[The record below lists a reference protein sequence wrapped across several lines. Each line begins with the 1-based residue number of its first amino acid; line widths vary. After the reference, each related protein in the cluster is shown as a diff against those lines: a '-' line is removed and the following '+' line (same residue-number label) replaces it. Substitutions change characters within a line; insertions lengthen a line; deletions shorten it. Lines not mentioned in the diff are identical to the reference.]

1 MASHI
6 KRIGNKYYDTGTS
19 NKSFLQVA
27 KDLKQLGIHNYYFML
42 EIVDYTLVGV
52 DPYSENLT
60 RDQISRIMMECT
72 RNPWYYLRE
81 VCRIPDQGG
90 VGVPFKANRG
100 NIAQTWLTL
109 HGIDSWLCLPRQQ
122 GKTISF
128 LCLLSW
134 AYSFGTNNSTF
145 IFVNKDSSNAKEN
158 LQRLKDII
166 DCLPEYLR
174 FDQIMEEDDQSGKV
188 RITKATRNATSMKH
202 PITKNRIIIKPK
214 ATSYESALSLARGLT
229 SPILHFDEPEFTP
242 YIKTIIE
249 NSVST
254 FETASRNAK
263 KNGAIYCR
271 AFSCTPGDLDTSM
284 GQEAQEILSHTTK
297 WTEHM
302 YDMRYDP
309 TNDENNE
316 LLQYVKNNGGN
327 GIVYVE
333 YSYKQLGLTD
343 EWLRNMYNKIQN
355 PVVVKREI
363 LLQRIRGSSDSPFD
377 QEDIEYLA
385 SMVQPVIDEMYI
397 CEHFRFDIYK
407 KLERLTPYLV
417 SIDCS
422 TGTNGDSNA
431 ITIINPYTVRPD
443 AEFKCPYIGETLFEK
458 LIMELVMDHI
468 PRAVIIIERN
478 SVGDG
483 IIDHLLNSPIR
494 QNLYFDKNKDLVE
507 ENLADASNV
516 VSMLKRQ
523 GDQKKYY
530 GVYTNNQTRED
541 MMAILFRRMAEFK
554 DDFVTKNITDDI
566 AHLVRFKSGK
576 IAAAEGQHDD
586 SIMSYLIGMYV
597 WYHGNNLPA
606 FNVIK
611 GAKEI
616 ENQNQGLKRSVED
629 IENSGILPDE
639 TIQAMKRQEKVRKEN
654 DYAEIMRQALIKS
667 QRESLELHRKGLVE
681 NATLDKSQDV
691 QLEEIYDDHSIDM
704 SFFDEMNGMGVGQ
717 DQPSSNSL
725 SAFDFLNGF

>member
-1 MASHI
+1 MANRI
-6 KRIGNKYYDTGTS
+6 KRIGNKFYDVGTS

-27 KDLKQLGIHNYYFML
+27 KDLKSLGIHNYYFML
-42 EIVDYTLVGV
+42 EIYDYNIVNI

-60 RDQISRIMMECT
+60 RDQISRIMTECT

-90 VGVPFKANRG
+90 VGIPFKANRG

-128 LCLLSW
+128 LCLLAW

-145 IFVNKDSSNAKEN
+145 IFVNKDSNNAKEN

-166 DCLPEYLR
+166 DCLPVYLR
-174 FDQIMEEDDQSGKV
+174 FDQIMEEDENGKIKLV
-188 RITKATRNATSMKH
+188 KAARNATSMKH

-284 GQEAQEILSHTTK
+284 GQEAQEVLSHTTK
-297 WTEHM
+297 WSEHM
-302 YDMRYDP
+302 YDMRYDS

-327 GIVYVE
+327 GIVYIE

-355 PVVVKREI
+355 PIVVKREI

-385 SMVQPVIDEMYI
+385 SMIQPVIDEMYI
-397 CEHFRFDIYK
+397 LDHFRFDIYK

-443 AEFKCPYIGETLFEK
+443 AEFKCPYIGETQFEK
-458 LIMELVMDHI
+458 LIIELVQQHL
-468 PRAVIIIERN
+468 PRACIIIERN

-494 QNLYFDKNKDLVE
+494 SNLYFDKNKDLVE
-507 ENLADASNV
+507 ENLSDASNN

-523 GDQKKYY
+523 GEQKKYY
-530 GVYTNNQTRED
+530 GVYTNNQSRED
-541 MMAILFRRMAEFK
+541 MFAILFRRMAEFK

-576 IAAAEGQHDD
+576 IAAAEGAHDD

-597 WYHGNNLPA
+597 WYHGNNLSA
-606 FNVIK
+606 FGIIK
-611 GAKEI
+611 GSREI
-616 ENQNQGLKRSVED
+616 ENQNQGLKRTVED
-629 IENSGILPDE
+629 IENMDILPAD
-639 TIQAMKRQEKVRKEN
+639 TIATMKKQEKVRKEN
-654 DYAEIMRQALIKS
+654 DYEQIMREALIKA
-667 QRESLELHRKGLVE
+667 QRQSLELHKKGLVE
-681 NATLDKSQDV
+681 NPTLDKSQEV
-691 QLEEIYDDHSIDM
+691 QLEEIYGNNNIDM
-704 SFFDEMNGMGVGQ
+704 SFFDEMNGMSN
-717 DQPSSNSL
+717 DQCTSSNL
-725 SAFDFLNGF
+725 SSFDFLNGF

>member
-1 MASHI
+1 MANRI
-6 KRIGNKYYDTGTS
+6 KRVGNKFYDVGTA

-27 KDLKQLGIHNYYFML
+27 KDLKSLGIHNYYFML
-42 EIVDYTLVGV
+42 EIYDYSLVNI
-52 DPYSENLT
+52 DPCAKNLT
-60 RDQISRIMMECT
+60 RDQISRIMTECT

-90 VGVPFKANRG
+90 VGIPFKANRG

-145 IFVNKDSSNAKEN
+145 IFINKDSNNAKEN

-174 FDQIMEEDDQSGKV
+174 FDQILEEDENGKV
-188 RITKATRNATSMKH
+188 KLVKAARNATSMKH

-229 SPILHFDEPEFTP
+229 SNVFHFDEPEFTP

-254 FETASRNAK
+254 FETAARNAK
-263 KNGAIYCR
+263 KNGAMYCR

-284 GQEAQEILSHTTK
+284 GQEAQEVLSHTTK
-297 WTEHM
+297 WSEHM
-302 YDMRYDP
+302 YDMRYDSA
-309 TNDENNE
+309 NDENNE

-327 GIVYVE
+327 GIVYIE

-355 PVVVKREI
+355 PIVVKREI

-385 SMVQPVIDEMYI
+385 SMIQPVIDEMYI
-397 CEHFRFDIYK
+397 LEHFRFDIYK

-443 AEFKCPYIGETLFEK
+443 AEFKCPYIGETQFEK
-458 LIMELVMDHI
+458 LIMELIMDHI
-468 PRAVIIIERN
+468 PRACVIIERN

-494 QNLYFDKNKDLVE
+494 SNLYFDKNKDLVE
-507 ENLADASNV
+507 ENLADASNN

-523 GDQKKYY
+523 GEQKKYY
-530 GVYTNNQTRED
+530 GVYTNNQSRED
-541 MMAILFRRMAEFK
+541 MFAILFRRMAEFK

-576 IAAAEGQHDD
+576 IAAAEGAHDD

-597 WYHGNNLPA
+597 WYHGNNLTA
-606 FNVIK
+606 FGIVK
-611 GAKEI
+611 GSREI
-616 ENQNQGLKRSVED
+616 ENQNQGLKRTVED
-629 IENSGILPDE
+629 IENMDILPAD
-639 TIQAMKRQEKVRKEN
+639 TIATMKKQEQVRKEN
-654 DYAEIMRQALIKS
+654 DYEKIMREALIKA
-667 QRESLELHRKGLVE
+667 QRQSLELHKKGLVE
-681 NATLDKSQDV
+681 NPTLDKSQEV
-691 QLEEIYDDHSIDM
+691 QLEEIYGNNNIDM
-704 SFFDEMNGMGVGQ
+704 SFFDEMNGMSN
-717 DQPSSNSL
+717 DQESSSNL
-725 SAFDFLNGF
+725 SSFDFLNGF

>member
-1 MASHI
+1 MANRI
-6 KRIGNKYYDTGTS
+6 KRIGNKFYDVGTA

-27 KDLKQLGIHNYYFML
+27 KDLKSLEIHNYYFML
-42 EIVDYTLVGV
+42 EIYDYSLVNI
-52 DPYSENLT
+52 DPYAGNLT
-60 RDQISRIMMECT
+60 KDQISRIMTECT

-90 VGVPFKANRG
+90 VGIPFKANRG

-128 LCLLSW
+128 LCLISW

-145 IFVNKDSSNAKEN
+145 IFVNKDSGNAKEN

-174 FDQIMEEDDQSGKV
+174 FDQILEEDENGKV
-188 RITKATRNATSMKH
+188 KLVKAARNATSMKH

-229 SPILHFDEPEFTP
+229 SNVLHFDEPEFTP

-254 FETASRNAK
+254 FETAARNAK

-284 GQEAQEILSHTTK
+284 GQEAQEVLSHTTK
-297 WTEHM
+297 WSEHM
-302 YDMRYDP
+302 YDMRYDS
-309 TNDENNE
+309 TNDDNNE

-327 GIVYVE
+327 GIVYIE

-355 PVVVKREI
+355 PIVVKREI

-385 SMVQPVIDEMYI
+385 SMIQPVIDEMYI
-397 CEHFRFDIYK
+397 LDHFRFDIYK

-443 AEFKCPYIGETLFEK
+443 AEFKCPYIGETQFEK
-458 LIMELVMDHI
+458 LIIELVQQHI
-468 PRAVIIIERN
+468 PRACIIIERN

-494 QNLYFDKNKDLVE
+494 SNLYFDKNKDLVE
-507 ENLADASNV
+507 ENLADASNN

-523 GDQKKYY
+523 GEQKKYY
-530 GVYTNNQTRED
+530 GVYTNNQSRED
-541 MMAILFRRMAEFK
+541 MFAILFRRMAEFK

-576 IAAAEGQHDD
+576 IAAAEGAHDD

-597 WYHGNNLPA
+597 WYHGNNLAA
-606 FNVIK
+606 FSIIK
-611 GAKEI
+611 GSREI

-629 IENSGILPDE
+629 IENMDILPAD
-639 TIQAMKRQEKVRKEN
+639 TIATMKKQEQVRKDN
-654 DYAEIMRQALIKS
+654 DYEKIMREALIKA
-667 QRESLELHRKGLVE
+667 QRQSLELHKKGLVE
-681 NATLDKSQDV
+681 NPTLDKSQEV
-691 QLEEIYDDHSIDM
+691 QLEEIYGNNNIDM
-704 SFFDEMNGMGVGQ
+704 SFFDEMNGMSNDQ
-717 DQPSSNSL
+717 DPSSNL
-725 SAFDFLNGF
+725 SNFDFLNGF

>member
-1 MASHI
+1 MANRI
-6 KRIGNKYYDTGTS
+6 KRIGNKFYDVGTA

-27 KDLKQLGIHNYYFML
+27 KDLKSLGIHNYYFML
-42 EIVDYTLVGV
+42 EIYDYSLVNI
-52 DPYSENLT
+52 DPCATNLT
-60 RDQISRIMMECT
+60 RDQISRIMTECT

-90 VGVPFKANRG
+90 VGIPFKANRG

-128 LCLLSW
+128 LCLISW

-145 IFVNKDSSNAKEN
+145 IFVNKDSGNAKEN

-174 FDQIMEEDDQSGKV
+174 FDQILEEDENGKV
-188 RITKATRNATSMKH
+188 KLVKAARNATSMKH

-229 SPILHFDEPEFTP
+229 SNVLHFDEPEFTP

-254 FETASRNAK
+254 FETAARNAK

-284 GQEAQEILSHTTK
+284 GQEAQEVLSHTTK
-297 WTEHM
+297 WSEHM
-302 YDMRYDP
+302 YDMRYDS
-309 TNDENNE
+309 TNDDNNE

-327 GIVYVE
+327 GIVYIE

-355 PVVVKREI
+355 PIVVKREI

-385 SMVQPVIDEMYI
+385 SMIQPVIDEMYI
-397 CEHFRFDIYK
+397 LDHFRFDIYK

-443 AEFKCPYIGETLFEK
+443 AEFKCPYIGETQFEK
-458 LIMELVMDHI
+458 LIIELVQQHI
-468 PRAVIIIERN
+468 PRACIIIERN

-494 QNLYFDKNKDLVE
+494 SNLYFDKNKDLVE
-507 ENLADASNV
+507 ENLADASNN

-523 GDQKKYY
+523 GEQKKYY
-530 GVYTNNQTRED
+530 GVYTNNQSRED
-541 MMAILFRRMAEFK
+541 MFAILFRRMAEFK

-576 IAAAEGQHDD
+576 IAAAEGAHDD

-597 WYHGNNLPA
+597 WYHGNNLAA
-606 FNVIK
+606 FSIIK
-611 GAKEI
+611 GSREI

-629 IENSGILPDE
+629 IENMDILPAD
-639 TIQAMKRQEKVRKEN
+639 TIATMKKQEQVRKDN
-654 DYAEIMRQALIKS
+654 DYEKIMREALIKA
-667 QRESLELHRKGLVE
+667 QRQSLELHKKGLVE
-681 NATLDKSQDV
+681 NPTLDKSQEV
-691 QLEEIYDDHSIDM
+691 QLEEIYGNNNIDM
-704 SFFDEMNGMGVGQ
+704 SFFDEMNGMSNDQ
-717 DQPSSNSL
+717 DPSSNL
-725 SAFDFLNGF
+725 SNFDFLNGF

>member
-1 MASHI
+1 MANRI
-6 KRIGNKYYDTGTS
+6 KRVGNKFYDVGTA

-27 KDLKQLGIHNYYFML
+27 KDLKSLGIHNYYFML
-42 EIVDYTLVGV
+42 EIYDYSLVSI
-52 DPYSENLT
+52 DPCAKNLT
-60 RDQISRIMMECT
+60 RDQISRIMTECT

-90 VGVPFKANRG
+90 VGIPFKANRG

-145 IFVNKDSSNAKEN
+145 IFINKDSNNAKEN

-174 FDQIMEEDDQSGKV
+174 FDQILEEDENGKV
-188 RITKATRNATSMKH
+188 KLVKAARNATSMKH

-229 SPILHFDEPEFTP
+229 SNVLHFDEPEFTP

-254 FETASRNAK
+254 FETAARNAK
-263 KNGAIYCR
+263 KNGAMYCR

-284 GQEAQEILSHTTK
+284 GQEAQEVLSHTTK
-297 WTEHM
+297 WSEHM
-302 YDMRYDP
+302 YDMRYDSA
-309 TNDENNE
+309 NDDNNE

-327 GIVYVE
+327 GIVYIE

-355 PVVVKREI
+355 PIVVKREI

-385 SMVQPVIDEMYI
+385 SMIQPVIDEMYI
-397 CEHFRFDIYK
+397 LEHFRFDIYK

-443 AEFKCPYIGETLFEK
+443 AEFKCPYIGETQFEK
-458 LIMELVMDHI
+458 LIMELIMDHI
-468 PRAVIIIERN
+468 PRACVIIERN

-494 QNLYFDKNKDLVE
+494 SNLYFDKNKDLVE
-507 ENLADASNV
+507 ENLADASNN

-523 GDQKKYY
+523 GEQKKYY
-530 GVYTNNQTRED
+530 GVYTNNQSRED
-541 MMAILFRRMAEFK
+541 MFAILFRRMAEFK

-597 WYHGNNLPA
+597 WYHGNNLTA
-606 FNVIK
+606 FGIVK
-611 GAKEI
+611 GSREI
-616 ENQNQGLKRSVED
+616 ENQNQGLKRTVED
-629 IENSGILPDE
+629 IENMDILPAD
-639 TIQAMKRQEKVRKEN
+639 TIATMKKQEQVRKEN
-654 DYAEIMRQALIKS
+654 DYEKIMREALIKA
-667 QRESLELHRKGLVE
+667 QRQSLELHKKGLVE
-681 NATLDKSQDV
+681 NPTLDKSQEV
-691 QLEEIYDDHSIDM
+691 QLEEIYGNNNIDM
-704 SFFDEMNGMGVGQ
+704 SFFDEMNGMSN
-717 DQPSSNSL
+717 DQESSSNL
-725 SAFDFLNGF
+725 SSFDFLNGF

>member
-1 MASHI
+1 MANRI
-6 KRIGNKYYDTGTS
+6 KRVGNKFYDVGTA

-27 KDLKQLGIHNYYFML
+27 KDLKSLGIHNYYFML
-42 EIVDYTLVGV
+42 EIYDYSLVSI
-52 DPYSENLT
+52 DPCAKNLT
-60 RDQISRIMMECT
+60 RDQISRIMTECT

-90 VGVPFKANRG
+90 VGIPFKANRG

-145 IFVNKDSSNAKEN
+145 IFINKDSNNAKEN

-174 FDQIMEEDDQSGKV
+174 FDQILEEDENGKV
-188 RITKATRNATSMKH
+188 KLVKAARNATSMKH

-229 SPILHFDEPEFTP
+229 SNVLHFDEPEFTP

-254 FETASRNAK
+254 FETAARNAK
-263 KNGAIYCR
+263 KNGAMYCR

-284 GQEAQEILSHTTK
+284 GQEAQEVLSHTTK
-297 WTEHM
+297 WSEHM
-302 YDMRYDP
+302 YDMRYDSA
-309 TNDENNE
+309 NDENNE

-327 GIVYVE
+327 GIVYIE

-355 PVVVKREI
+355 PIVVKREI

-385 SMVQPVIDEMYI
+385 SMIQPVIDEMYI
-397 CEHFRFDIYK
+397 LEHFRFDIYK

-443 AEFKCPYIGETLFEK
+443 AEFKCPYIGETQFEK
-458 LIMELVMDHI
+458 LIMELIMDHI
-468 PRAVIIIERN
+468 PRACVIIERN

-494 QNLYFDKNKDLVE
+494 SNLYFDKNKDLVE
-507 ENLADASNV
+507 ENLADESNN

-523 GDQKKYY
+523 GEQKKYY
-530 GVYTNNQTRED
+530 GVYTNNQSRED
-541 MMAILFRRMAEFK
+541 MFAILFRRMAEFK

-576 IAAAEGQHDD
+576 IAAAEGAHDD

-597 WYHGNNLPA
+597 WYHGNNLTA
-606 FNVIK
+606 FGIVK
-611 GAKEI
+611 GSREI
-616 ENQNQGLKRSVED
+616 ENQNQGLKRTVED
-629 IENSGILPDE
+629 IENMDILPAD
-639 TIQAMKRQEKVRKEN
+639 TIATMKKQEQVRKEN
-654 DYAEIMRQALIKS
+654 DYEKIMREALIKA
-667 QRESLELHRKGLVE
+667 QRQSLELHKKGLVE
-681 NATLDKSQDV
+681 NPTLDKSQEV
-691 QLEEIYDDHSIDM
+691 QLEEIYGNNNIDM
-704 SFFDEMNGMGVGQ
+704 SFFDEMNGMSN
-717 DQPSSNSL
+717 DQESSSNL
-725 SAFDFLNGF
+725 SSFDFLNGF

>member
-1 MASHI
+1 MANRI
-6 KRIGNKYYDTGTS
+6 KRVGNKFYDVGTA

-27 KDLKQLGIHNYYFML
+27 KDLKSLGIHNYYFML
-42 EIVDYTLVGV
+42 EIYDYSLVNI
-52 DPYSENLT
+52 DPCAKNLT
-60 RDQISRIMMECT
+60 RDQISRIMTECT

-90 VGVPFKANRG
+90 VGIPFKANRG

-145 IFVNKDSSNAKEN
+145 IFINKDSNNAKEN

-174 FDQIMEEDDQSGKV
+174 FDQILEEDENGKV
-188 RITKATRNATSMKH
+188 KLVKAARNATSMKH

-229 SPILHFDEPEFTP
+229 SNVLHFDEPEFTP

-254 FETASRNAK
+254 FETAARNAK
-263 KNGAIYCR
+263 KNGAMYCR

-284 GQEAQEILSHTTK
+284 GQEAQEVLSHTTK
-297 WTEHM
+297 WSEHM
-302 YDMRYDP
+302 YDMRYDSV
-309 TNDENNE
+309 NDENNE

-327 GIVYVE
+327 GIVYIE

-355 PVVVKREI
+355 PIVVKREI

-385 SMVQPVIDEMYI
+385 SMIQPVIDEMYI
-397 CEHFRFDIYK
+397 LEHFRFDIYK

-443 AEFKCPYIGETLFEK
+443 AEFKCPYIGETQFEK
-458 LIMELVMDHI
+458 LIMELIMDHI
-468 PRAVIIIERN
+468 PRACVIIERN

-494 QNLYFDKNKDLVE
+494 SNLYFDKNKDLVE
-507 ENLADASNV
+507 ENLADASNN

-523 GDQKKYY
+523 GEQKKYY
-530 GVYTNNQTRED
+530 GVYTNNQSRED
-541 MMAILFRRMAEFK
+541 MFAILFRRMAEFK

-576 IAAAEGQHDD
+576 IAAAEGAHDD

-597 WYHGNNLPA
+597 WYHGNNLAA
-606 FNVIK
+606 FSIIK
-611 GAKEI
+611 GSREI
-616 ENQNQGLKRSVED
+616 ENQNQGLKRTVED
-629 IENSGILPDE
+629 IENMDILPAD
-639 TIQAMKRQEKVRKEN
+639 TIATMKKQEQVRKEN
-654 DYAEIMRQALIKS
+654 DYEKIMREALIKA
-667 QRESLELHRKGLVE
+667 QRQSLELHKKGLVE
-681 NATLDKSQDV
+681 NPTLDKSQEV
-691 QLEEIYDDHSIDM
+691 QLEEIYGNNNIDM
-704 SFFDEMNGMGVGQ
+704 SFFDEMNGMSN
-717 DQPSSNSL
+717 DQGSSSNL
-725 SAFDFLNGF
+725 SSFDFLNGF

>member
-1 MASHI
+1 MANRI
-6 KRIGNKYYDTGTS
+6 KRIGNKFYDVGTS

-27 KDLKQLGIHNYYFML
+27 KDLKSLGIHNYYFML
-42 EIVDYTLVGV
+42 EIYDYNIVNI

-60 RDQISRIMMECT
+60 RDQISRIMTECT

-90 VGVPFKANRG
+90 VGIPFKANRG

-145 IFVNKDSSNAKEN
+145 IFVNKDSGNAKEN

-166 DCLPEYLR
+166 DCLPEFLR
-174 FDQIMEEDDQSGKV
+174 FDQIMEEDENGKV
-188 RITKATRNATSMKH
+188 KLVKAARNATSMKH

-263 KNGAIYCR
+263 KNGAMYCR

-284 GQEAQEILSHTTK
+284 GQEAQEVLSHTTK
-297 WTEHM
+297 WSEHM
-302 YDMRYDP
+302 YDMRYDS

-327 GIVYVE
+327 GIVYIE

-377 QEDIEYLA
+377 QEDIEYMA
-385 SMVQPVIDEMYI
+385 SMVQPIVDELYL
-397 CEHFRFDIYK
+397 CDHFRFDIYK

-443 AEFKCPYIGETLFEK
+443 AEFKCPYIGETQFEK
-458 LIMELVMDHI
+458 LIIELVQEHL
-468 PRAVIIIERN
+468 PRACIIIERN

-494 QNLYFDKNKDLVE
+494 SNLYFDKNKDLVE
-507 ENLADASNV
+507 SNLADQSNV

-523 GDQKKYY
+523 GDQKKFY
-530 GVYTNNQTRED
+530 GVYTDNKSRED
-541 MMAILFRRMAEFK
+541 MMAILFRRVAEFK

-576 IAAAEGQHDD
+576 VAAQIGFHDD

-597 WYHGNNLPA
+597 WYHGNNLSMWGI
-606 FNVIK
+606 VK

-616 ENQNQGLKRSVED
+616 ENQNQGLHRSVED
-629 IENSGILPDE
+629 IENMDILPAD
-639 TIQAMKRQEKVRKEN
+639 TIATMKKQEKVRKEN
-654 DYAEIMRQALIKS
+654 DYEKIMREALIKA
-667 QRESLELHRKGLVE
+667 QRQSLELHKKGLVE
-681 NATLDKSQDV
+681 NPTLDRSQEV
-691 QLEEIYDDHSIDM
+691 QLEEIYGNNNIDM
-704 SFFDEMNGMGVGQ
+704 SFFDEMNGMSN
-717 DQPSSNSL
+717 DQGTSSNL
-725 SAFDFLNGF
+725 SSFDFLNGF

>member
-1 MASHI
+1 MANRI
-6 KRIGNKYYDTGTS
+6 KRVGNKFYDVGTA

-27 KDLKQLGIHNYYFML
+27 KDLKSLGIHNYYFML
-42 EIVDYTLVGV
+42 EIYDYSLVSI
-52 DPYSENLT
+52 DPCANNLT
-60 RDQISRIMMECT
+60 RDQISRIMTECT

-90 VGVPFKANRG
+90 VGIPFKANRG

-145 IFVNKDSSNAKEN
+145 IFINKDSNNAKEN

-174 FDQIMEEDDQSGKV
+174 FDQILEEDENGKV
-188 RITKATRNATSMKH
+188 KLVKAARNATSMKH

-229 SPILHFDEPEFTP
+229 SNVLHFDEPEFTP

-254 FETASRNAK
+254 FETAARNAK
-263 KNGAIYCR
+263 KNGAMYCR

-284 GQEAQEILSHTTK
+284 GQEAQEVLSHTTK
-297 WTEHM
+297 WSEHM
-302 YDMRYDP
+302 YDMRYDSA
-309 TNDENNE
+309 NDDNNE

-327 GIVYVE
+327 GIVYIE

-355 PVVVKREI
+355 PIVVKREI

-385 SMVQPVIDEMYI
+385 SMIQPVIDEMYI
-397 CEHFRFDIYK
+397 LEHFRFDIYK

-443 AEFKCPYIGETLFEK
+443 AEFKCPYIGETQFEK
-458 LIMELVMDHI
+458 LIMELIMDHI
-468 PRAVIIIERN
+468 PRACVIIERN

-494 QNLYFDKNKDLVE
+494 SNLYFDKNKDLVE
-507 ENLADASNV
+507 ENLADASNN

-523 GDQKKYY
+523 GEQKKYY
-530 GVYTNNQTRED
+530 GVYTNNQSRED
-541 MMAILFRRMAEFK
+541 MFAILFRRMAEFK

-576 IAAAEGQHDD
+576 IAAAEGAHDD

-597 WYHGNNLPA
+597 WYHGNNLAA
-606 FNVIK
+606 FSIIK
-611 GAKEI
+611 GSREI
-616 ENQNQGLKRSVED
+616 ENQNQGLKRTVED
-629 IENSGILPDE
+629 IENMDILPAD
-639 TIQAMKRQEKVRKEN
+639 TIATMKKQEQVRKEN
-654 DYAEIMRQALIKS
+654 DYEKIMREALIKA
-667 QRESLELHRKGLVE
+667 QRQSLELHKKGLVE
-681 NATLDKSQDV
+681 NPTLDKSQEV
-691 QLEEIYDDHSIDM
+691 QLEEIYGNNNIDM
-704 SFFDEMNGMGVGQ
+704 SFFDEMNGMSN
-717 DQPSSNSL
+717 DQESSSNL
-725 SAFDFLNGF
+725 SSFDFLNGF

>member
-1 MASHI
+1 MGNRI

-27 KDLKQLGIHNYYFML
+27 KDLKSLGIHNYYFML
-42 EIVDYTLVGV
+42 EIYDYSLVNI
-52 DPYSENLT
+52 DPYAENLT
-60 RDQISRIMMECT
+60 RDQISRIMTECT

-81 VCRIPDQGG
+81 ICRIPDQGG
-90 VGVPFKANRG
+90 VGIPFKANRG

-128 LCLLSW
+128 LCLLAW

-145 IFVNKDSSNAKEN
+145 IFVNKDSGNAKEN

-166 DCLPEYLR
+166 DCLPEFLR
-174 FDQIMEEDDQSGKV
+174 FDQIMEEDENGKMKLV
-188 RITKATRNATSMKH
+188 KAARNATSMKH

-263 KNGAIYCR
+263 KNGAMYCR

-284 GQEAQEILSHTTK
+284 GQEAQEVLSHTTK
-297 WTEHM
+297 WSEHM
-302 YDMRYDP
+302 YDMRYDSL
-309 TNDENNE
+309 NDDKNE

-327 GIVYVE
+327 GIVYIE

-377 QEDIEYLA
+377 QEDIEYMA
-385 SMVQPVIDEMYI
+385 SMVQPIIDELYL
-397 CEHFRFDIYK
+397 CDHFRFDIYK

-443 AEFKCPYIGETLFEK
+443 AEFKCPYIGETQFEK
-458 LIMELVMDHI
+458 LIIELVQQHL
-468 PRAVIIIERN
+468 PRACIIIERN

-494 QNLYFDKNKDLVE
+494 SNLYFDKNKDLVE
-507 ENLADASNV
+507 SNLAEQSNV

-523 GDQKKYY
+523 GDQKKFY
-530 GVYTNNQTRED
+530 GVYTDNKSRED
-541 MMAILFRRMAEFK
+541 MMAILFRRVAEFK

-576 IAAAEGQHDD
+576 VAAQIGFHDD

-597 WYHGNNLPA
+597 WYHGNNLSMWGI
-606 FNVIK
+606 VK

-616 ENQNQGLKRSVED
+616 ENQNQGLHRSVED
-629 IENSGILPDE
+629 IENMDILPAD
-639 TIQAMKRQEKVRKEN
+639 TIAAMKKQEKVRKEN
-654 DYAEIMRQALIKS
+654 DYETIMREALIKA
-667 QRESLELHRKGLVE
+667 QRESLELHKKGLVE
-681 NATLDKSQDV
+681 NETLDRSQEV
-691 QLEEIYDDHSIDM
+691 QLEEIYGNNSIDM
-704 SFFDEMNGMGVGQ
+704 SFFDEMNGMGS
-717 DQPSSNSL
+717 DNDSSSNL
-725 SAFDFLNGF
+725 SNFDFLNGF

>member
-1 MASHI
+1 MGNRI

-27 KDLKQLGIHNYYFML
+27 KDLKSLGIHNYYFML
-42 EIVDYTLVGV
+42 EIYDYSLVNI
-52 DPYSENLT
+52 DPYAENLT
-60 RDQISRIMMECT
+60 RDQISRIMTECT

-81 VCRIPDQGG
+81 ICRIPDQGG
-90 VGVPFKANRG
+90 VGIPFKANRG

-128 LCLLSW
+128 LCLLAW

-145 IFVNKDSSNAKEN
+145 IFVNKDSGNAKEN

-166 DCLPEYLR
+166 DCLPEFLR
-174 FDQIMEEDDQSGKV
+174 FDQIMEEDENGKV
-188 RITKATRNATSMKH
+188 KLVKAARNATSMKH

-263 KNGAIYCR
+263 KNGAMYCR

-284 GQEAQEILSHTTK
+284 GQEAQEVLSHTTK
-297 WTEHM
+297 WSEHM
-302 YDMRYDP
+302 YDMRYDSL
-309 TNDENNE
+309 NDDKNE

-327 GIVYVE
+327 GIVYIE

-377 QEDIEYLA
+377 QEDIEYMA
-385 SMVQPVIDEMYI
+385 SMVKPIVDELYL
-397 CEHFRFDIYK
+397 CDHFRFDIYK

-443 AEFKCPYIGETLFEK
+443 AEFKCPYIGETQFEK
-458 LIMELVMDHI
+458 LIIELVQEHL
-468 PRAVIIIERN
+468 PRACIIIERN

-494 QNLYFDKNKDLVE
+494 SNLYFDKNKDLVE
-507 ENLADASNV
+507 SNLAEQSNV

-523 GDQKKYY
+523 GDQKKFY
-530 GVYTNNQTRED
+530 GVYTDNKSRED
-541 MMAILFRRMAEFK
+541 MMAILFRRVAEFK

-576 IAAAEGQHDD
+576 VAAQIGFHDD

-597 WYHGNNLPA
+597 WYHGNNLSMWGI
-606 FNVIK
+606 VK

-616 ENQNQGLKRSVED
+616 ENQNQGLHRSVED
-629 IENSGILPDE
+629 IENMDILPAD
-639 TIQAMKRQEKVRKEN
+639 TIEAMKRQEKVRKEN
-654 DYAEIMRQALIKS
+654 DYEKIMREALIKA

-681 NATLDKSQDV
+681 NETLDKSQDV
-691 QLEEIYDDHSIDM
+691 QLEEIYGNNSIDM
-704 SFFDEMNGMGVGQ
+704 SFFDEMNGMGSDNGS
-717 DQPSSNSL
+717 SSNL
-725 SAFDFLNGF
+725 SNFDFLNGF

>member
-1 MASHI
+1 MANRI
-6 KRIGNKYYDTGTS
+6 KRVGNKFYDVGTA

-27 KDLKQLGIHNYYFML
+27 KDLKSLGIHNYYFML
-42 EIVDYTLVGV
+42 EIYDYSLVSI
-52 DPYSENLT
+52 DPCAKNLT
-60 RDQISRIMMECT
+60 RDQISRIMTECT

-90 VGVPFKANRG
+90 VGIPFKANRG

-145 IFVNKDSSNAKEN
+145 IFINKDSNNAKEN

-174 FDQIMEEDDQSGKV
+174 FDQILEEDENGKV
-188 RITKATRNATSMKH
+188 KLVKAARNATSMKH

-229 SPILHFDEPEFTP
+229 SNVLHFDEPEFTP
-242 YIKTIIE
+242 YIKPIIE

-254 FETASRNAK
+254 FETAARNAK
-263 KNGAIYCR
+263 KNGAMYCR

-284 GQEAQEILSHTTK
+284 GQEAQEVLSHTTK
-297 WTEHM
+297 WSEHM
-302 YDMRYDP
+302 YDMRYDSA
-309 TNDENNE
+309 NDENNE

-327 GIVYVE
+327 GIVYIE

-355 PVVVKREI
+355 PIVVKREI

-385 SMVQPVIDEMYI
+385 SMIQPVIDEMYI
-397 CEHFRFDIYK
+397 LEHFRFDIYK

-443 AEFKCPYIGETLFEK
+443 AEFKCPYIGETQFEK
-458 LIMELVMDHI
+458 LIMELIMDHI
-468 PRAVIIIERN
+468 PRACVIIERN

-494 QNLYFDKNKDLVE
+494 SNLYFDKNKDLVE
-507 ENLADASNV
+507 ENLADASNN

-523 GDQKKYY
+523 GEQKKYY
-530 GVYTNNQTRED
+530 GVYTNNQSRED
-541 MMAILFRRMAEFK
+541 MFAILFRRMAEFK

-597 WYHGNNLPA
+597 WYHGNNLAA
-606 FNVIK
+606 FSIIK
-611 GAKEI
+611 GSREI
-616 ENQNQGLKRSVED
+616 ENQNQGLKRTVED
-629 IENSGILPDE
+629 IENMDILPAD
-639 TIQAMKRQEKVRKEN
+639 TIATMKKQEQVRKEN
-654 DYAEIMRQALIKS
+654 DYEKIMREALIKA
-667 QRESLELHRKGLVE
+667 QRQSLELHKKGLVE
-681 NATLDKSQDV
+681 NPTLDKSQEV
-691 QLEEIYDDHSIDM
+691 QLEEIYGNNNIDM
-704 SFFDEMNGMGVGQ
+704 SFFDEMNGMSN
-717 DQPSSNSL
+717 DQESSSNL
-725 SAFDFLNGF
+725 SSFDFLNGF

>member
-1 MASHI
+1 MANRI
-6 KRIGNKYYDTGTS
+6 KRIGNKFYDVGTA

-27 KDLKQLGIHNYYFML
+27 KDLKSLGIHNYYFML
-42 EIVDYTLVGV
+42 EIYDYSLVSI
-52 DPYSENLT
+52 DPCAKNLT
-60 RDQISRIMMECT
+60 RDQISRIMTECT

-90 VGVPFKANRG
+90 VGIPFKANRG

-145 IFVNKDSSNAKEN
+145 IFINKDSNNAKEN

-174 FDQIMEEDDQSGKV
+174 FDQILEEDENGKV
-188 RITKATRNATSMKH
+188 KLVKAARNATSMKH

-229 SPILHFDEPEFTP
+229 SNVLHFDEPEFTP

-254 FETASRNAK
+254 FETAARNAK
-263 KNGAIYCR
+263 KNGAMYCR

-284 GQEAQEILSHTTK
+284 GQEAQEVLSHTTK
-297 WTEHM
+297 WSEHM
-302 YDMRYDP
+302 YDMRYDSA
-309 TNDENNE
+309 NDDNNE

-327 GIVYVE
+327 GIVYIE

-355 PVVVKREI
+355 PIVVKREI

-385 SMVQPVIDEMYI
+385 SMIQPVIDEMYI
-397 CEHFRFDIYK
+397 LEHFRFDIYK

-443 AEFKCPYIGETLFEK
+443 AEFKCPYIGETQFEK
-458 LIMELVMDHI
+458 LIMELIMDHI
-468 PRAVIIIERN
+468 PRACVIIERN

-494 QNLYFDKNKDLVE
+494 SNLYFDKNKDLVE
-507 ENLADASNV
+507 ENLADASNN

-523 GDQKKYY
+523 GEQKKYY
-530 GVYTNNQTRED
+530 GVYTNNQSRED
-541 MMAILFRRMAEFK
+541 MFAILFRRMAEFK

-576 IAAAEGQHDD
+576 IAAAEGAHDD

-597 WYHGNNLPA
+597 WYHGNNLTA
-606 FNVIK
+606 FGIIK
-611 GAKEI
+611 GSREI
-616 ENQNQGLKRSVED
+616 ENQNQGLKRTVED
-629 IENSGILPDE
+629 IENMDILPAD
-639 TIQAMKRQEKVRKEN
+639 TIATMKKQEQVRKEN
-654 DYAEIMRQALIKS
+654 DYEKIMREALIKA
-667 QRESLELHRKGLVE
+667 QRQSLELHKKGLVE
-681 NATLDKSQDV
+681 NPTLDKSQEV
-691 QLEEIYDDHSIDM
+691 QLEEIYGNNNIDM
-704 SFFDEMNGMGVGQ
+704 SFFDEMNGMSN
-717 DQPSSNSL
+717 DQESSSNL
-725 SAFDFLNGF
+725 SSFDFLNGF

>member
-1 MASHI
+1 MGNRI

-27 KDLKQLGIHNYYFML
+27 KDLKSLGIHNYYFML
-42 EIVDYTLVGV
+42 EIYDYSLVNI
-52 DPYSENLT
+52 DPYAENLT
-60 RDQISRIMMECT
+60 RDQISRIMTECT

-90 VGVPFKANRG
+90 VGIPFKANRG

-145 IFVNKDSSNAKEN
+145 IFINKDSGNAKEN

-166 DCLPEYLR
+166 DCLPEFLR
-174 FDQIMEEDDQSGKV
+174 FEQIMEEDENGKV
-188 RITKATRNATSMKH
+188 KLVKAARNATSMKH

-229 SPILHFDEPEFTP
+229 SNILHFDEPEFTP
-242 YIKTIIE
+242 YIKVIIE

-254 FETASRNAK
+254 FETAARNAK
-263 KNGAIYCR
+263 KNGAMYCR

-284 GQEAQEILSHTTK
+284 GQEAQEVLSHTTK
-297 WTEHM
+297 WSEHM
-302 YDMRYDP
+302 YDMRYDSL
-309 TNDENNE
+309 NDDKNE

-327 GIVYVE
+327 GIVYIE

-377 QEDIEYLA
+377 QEDIEYMA
-385 SMVQPVIDEMYI
+385 SMVQPIIDELYL
-397 CEHFRFDIYK
+397 CDHFRFDIYK

-431 ITIINPYTVRPD
+431 ITVINPYTVRPD
-443 AEFKCPYIGETLFEK
+443 AEFKCPYIGETQFEK
-458 LIMELVMDHI
+458 LIIELVQQHL
-468 PRAVIIIERN
+468 PRACIIIERN

-494 QNLYFDKNKDLVE
+494 SNLYFDKNKDLVE
-507 ENLADASNV
+507 ANLADQSNV

-523 GDQKKYY
+523 GDQKKFY
-530 GVYTNNQTRED
+530 GVYTDNKSRED
-541 MMAILFRRMAEFK
+541 MMAILFRRVAEFK

-576 IAAAEGQHDD
+576 VAAQVGFHDD

-597 WYHGNNLPA
+597 WYHGNNLSMWGI
-606 FNVIK
+606 VK

-616 ENQNQGLKRSVED
+616 ENQNQGLHRSVED
-629 IENSGILPDE
+629 IENMDILPAD
-639 TIQAMKRQEKVRKEN
+639 TIEAMKKQEKVRKEN
-654 DYAEIMRQALIKS
+654 DYEKIMREALIKA
-667 QRESLELHRKGLVE
+667 QRESLELHKKGLVE
-681 NATLDKSQDV
+681 NETLDRSQDV
-691 QLEEIYDDHSIDM
+691 QLEEIYGNNSIDM
-704 SFFDEMNGMGVGQ
+704 SFFDEMNGMGSNN
-717 DQPSSNSL
+717 DSSSNL
-725 SAFDFLNGF
+725 SNFDFLNGF

>member
-1 MASHI
+1 MGNRI

-27 KDLKQLGIHNYYFML
+27 KDLKSLGIHNYYFML
-42 EIVDYTLVGV
+42 EIYDYSLVNI
-52 DPYSENLT
+52 DPYAENLT
-60 RDQISRIMMECT
+60 RDQISRIMTECT
-72 RNPWYYLRE
+72 KNPWYYLRE
-81 VCRIPDQGG
+81 ICRIPDQGG
-90 VGVPFKANRG
+90 VGIPFKANRG
-100 NIAQTWLTL
+100 NIAQIWLTL

-145 IFVNKDSSNAKEN
+145 IFINKDSGNAKEN

-166 DCLPEYLR
+166 DCLPEFLR
-174 FDQIMEEDDQSGKV
+174 FEQIMEEDENGKV
-188 RITKATRNATSMKH
+188 KLVKAARNATSMKH

-229 SPILHFDEPEFTP
+229 SNILHFDEPEFTP

-263 KNGAIYCR
+263 KNGAMYCR

-284 GQEAQEILSHTTK
+284 GQEAQEVLSHTTK
-297 WTEHM
+297 WSEHM
-302 YDMRYDP
+302 YDMRYDSL
-309 TNDENNE
+309 NDDKNE

-327 GIVYVE
+327 GIVYIE

-377 QEDIEYLA
+377 QEDIEYMA
-385 SMVQPVIDEMYI
+385 SMVQPIVDELYL
-397 CEHFRFDIYK
+397 CDHFRFDIYK

-443 AEFKCPYIGETLFEK
+443 AEFKCPYIGETQFEK
-458 LIMELVMDHI
+458 LIIELVQEHL
-468 PRAVIIIERN
+468 PRACIIIERN

-494 QNLYFDKNKDLVE
+494 SSLYFDKNKDLVE
-507 ENLADASNV
+507 SNLADQSNV

-523 GDQKKYY
+523 GDQKKFY
-530 GVYTNNQTRED
+530 GVYTDNKSRED
-541 MMAILFRRMAEFK
+541 MMAILFRRVAEFK

-576 IAAAEGQHDD
+576 VAAQVGFHDD

-597 WYHGNNLPA
+597 WYHGNNLSMWGI
-606 FNVIK
+606 VK

-616 ENQNQGLKRSVED
+616 ENQNQGLHRSVED
-629 IENSGILPDE
+629 IENMDILPAD
-639 TIQAMKRQEKVRKEN
+639 TIAAMKKQEKVRKEN
-654 DYAEIMRQALIKS
+654 DYEKIMREALIKA

-681 NATLDKSQDV
+681 NETLDKSQDV
-691 QLEEIYDDHSIDM
+691 QLEEIYGNNSIDM
-704 SFFDEMNGMGVGQ
+704 SFFDEMNGMGS
-717 DQPSSNSL
+717 DNDSSSNL
-725 SAFDFLNGF
+725 SNFDFLNGF

>member
-1 MASHI
+1 MANRI
-6 KRIGNKYYDTGTS
+6 KRIGNKFYDVGTA

-27 KDLKQLGIHNYYFML
+27 KDLKSLGIHNYYFML
-42 EIVDYTLVGV
+42 EIYDYSLVNI
-52 DPYSENLT
+52 DPYAENLT
-60 RDQISRIMMECT
+60 KDQISRIMTECT

-90 VGVPFKANRG
+90 VGIPFKANRG

-145 IFVNKDSSNAKEN
+145 IFVNKDSGNAKEN

-174 FDQIMEEDDQSGKV
+174 FDQILEEDENGKV
-188 RITKATRNATSMKH
+188 KLVKAARNATSMKH

-229 SPILHFDEPEFTP
+229 SNVLHFDEPEFTP

-254 FETASRNAK
+254 FETAARNAK

-284 GQEAQEILSHTTK
+284 GQEAQEVLSHTTK
-297 WTEHM
+297 WSEHM
-302 YDMRYDP
+302 YDMRYDS
-309 TNDENNE
+309 TNDDNNE

-327 GIVYVE
+327 GIVYIE

-355 PVVVKREI
+355 PIVVKREI

-385 SMVQPVIDEMYI
+385 SMIQPVIDEMYI
-397 CEHFRFDIYK
+397 LDHFRFDIYK

-443 AEFKCPYIGETLFEK
+443 AEFKCPYIGETQFEK
-458 LIMELVMDHI
+458 LIIELVQQHI
-468 PRAVIIIERN
+468 PRACIIIERN

-494 QNLYFDKNKDLVE
+494 SNLYFDKNKDLVE
-507 ENLADASNV
+507 ENLADASNN

-523 GDQKKYY
+523 GEQKKYY
-530 GVYTNNQTRED
+530 GVYTNNQSRED
-541 MMAILFRRMAEFK
+541 MFAILFRRMAEFK

-576 IAAAEGQHDD
+576 IAAAEGAHDD

-597 WYHGNNLPA
+597 WYHGNNLAA
-606 FNVIK
+606 FSIIK
-611 GAKEI
+611 GSREI

-629 IENSGILPDE
+629 IENMDILPAD
-639 TIQAMKRQEKVRKEN
+639 TIATMKKQEQVRKDN
-654 DYAEIMRQALIKS
+654 DYEKIMREALIKA
-667 QRESLELHRKGLVE
+667 QRQSLELHKKGLVE
-681 NATLDKSQDV
+681 NPTLDKSQEV
-691 QLEEIYDDHSIDM
+691 QLEEIYGNNNIDM
-704 SFFDEMNGMGVGQ
+704 SFFDEMNGMSN
-717 DQPSSNSL
+717 DQGPSSNL
-725 SAFDFLNGF
+725 SNFDFLNGF

>member
-1 MASHI
+1 MGNRI

-27 KDLKQLGIHNYYFML
+27 KDLKSLGIHNYYFML
-42 EIVDYTLVGV
+42 EIYDYSLVNI
-52 DPYSENLT
+52 DPYAENLT
-60 RDQISRIMMECT
+60 RDQISRIMTECT

-81 VCRIPDQGG
+81 ICRIPDQGG
-90 VGVPFKANRG
+90 VGIPFKANRG

-128 LCLLSW
+128 LCLLAW

-145 IFVNKDSSNAKEN
+145 IFVNKDSGNAKEN

-166 DCLPEYLR
+166 DCLPEFLR
-174 FDQIMEEDDQSGKV
+174 FDQIMEEDENGKV
-188 RITKATRNATSMKH
+188 KLVKAARNATSMKH

-229 SPILHFDEPEFTP
+229 SNILHFDEPEFTP

-254 FETASRNAK
+254 FETAARNAK
-263 KNGAIYCR
+263 KNGAMYCR

-284 GQEAQEILSHTTK
+284 GQEAQEVLSHTTK
-297 WTEHM
+297 WSEHM
-302 YDMRYDP
+302 YDMRYDSL
-309 TNDENNE
+309 NDDKNE

-327 GIVYVE
+327 GIVYIE

-377 QEDIEYLA
+377 QEDIEYMA
-385 SMVQPVIDEMYI
+385 SMVQPIIDELYL
-397 CEHFRFDIYK
+397 CDHFRFDIYK

-417 SIDCS
+417 SVDCS

-431 ITIINPYTVRPD
+431 ITILNPYTVRPD
-443 AEFKCPYIGETLFEK
+443 AEFKCPYIGETQFEK
-458 LIMELVMDHI
+458 LIIELVQEHL
-468 PRAVIIIERN
+468 PRACIIIERN

-494 QNLYFDKNKDLVE
+494 SNLYFDKNKDLVE
-507 ENLADASNV
+507 ANLADQSNV

-523 GDQKKYY
+523 GDQKKFY
-530 GVYTNNQTRED
+530 GVYTDNKSRED
-541 MMAILFRRMAEFK
+541 MMAILFRRVAEFK

-576 IAAAEGQHDD
+576 VAAQIGFHDD

-597 WYHGNNLPA
+597 WYHGNNLSMWGI
-606 FNVIK
+606 VK

-616 ENQNQGLKRSVED
+616 ENQNQGLHRSVED
-629 IENSGILPDE
+629 IENMDILPAD
-639 TIQAMKRQEKVRKEN
+639 TIEAMKKQEKVRKEN
-654 DYAEIMRQALIKS
+654 DYEKIMREALIKA
-667 QRESLELHRKGLVE
+667 QRESLELHKKGLVE
-681 NATLDKSQDV
+681 NETLDKSQDI
-691 QLEEIYDDHSIDM
+691 QLEEIYGNNSIDM
-704 SFFDEMNGMGVGQ
+704 SFFDEMNGMGSDNGS
-717 DQPSSNSL
+717 PSNLSN
-725 SAFDFLNGF
+725 FDFLNGF

>member
-1 MASHI
+1 MANRI
-6 KRIGNKYYDTGTS
+6 KRIGNKFYDVGTA

-27 KDLKQLGIHNYYFML
+27 KDLKSLGIHNYYFML
-42 EIVDYTLVGV
+42 EIYDYSLVSI
-52 DPYSENLT
+52 DPCAKNLT
-60 RDQISRIMMECT
+60 RDQISRIMTECT

-90 VGVPFKANRG
+90 VGIPFKANRG

-145 IFVNKDSSNAKEN
+145 IFINKDSNNAKEN

-174 FDQIMEEDDQSGKV
+174 FDQILEEDENGKV
-188 RITKATRNATSMKH
+188 KLVKAARNATSMKH

-229 SPILHFDEPEFTP
+229 SNVLHFDEPEFTP

-254 FETASRNAK
+254 FETAARNAK
-263 KNGAIYCR
+263 KNGAMYCR

-284 GQEAQEILSHTTK
+284 GQEAQEVLSHTTK
-297 WTEHM
+297 WSEHM
-302 YDMRYDP
+302 YDMRYDSA
-309 TNDENNE
+309 NDDNNE

-327 GIVYVE
+327 GIVYIE

-355 PVVVKREI
+355 PIVVKREI

-385 SMVQPVIDEMYI
+385 SMIQPVIDEMYI
-397 CEHFRFDIYK
+397 LEHFRFDIYK
-407 KLERLTPYLV
+407 KLERLTSYLV

-443 AEFKCPYIGETLFEK
+443 AEFKCPYIGETQFEK
-458 LIMELVMDHI
+458 LIMELIMDHI
-468 PRAVIIIERN
+468 PRACVIIERN

-494 QNLYFDKNKDLVE
+494 SNLYFDKNKDLVE
-507 ENLADASNV
+507 ENLADASNN

-523 GDQKKYY
+523 GEQKKYY
-530 GVYTNNQTRED
+530 GVYTNNQSRED
-541 MMAILFRRMAEFK
+541 MFAILFRRMAEFK

-576 IAAAEGQHDD
+576 IAAAEGAHDD

-597 WYHGNNLPA
+597 WYHGNNLTA
-606 FNVIK
+606 FGIVK
-611 GAKEI
+611 GSREI
-616 ENQNQGLKRSVED
+616 QNQNQGLKRTVED
-629 IENSGILPDE
+629 IENMDILPAD
-639 TIQAMKRQEKVRKEN
+639 TIATMKKQEQVRKEN
-654 DYAEIMRQALIKS
+654 DYEKIMREALIKA
-667 QRESLELHRKGLVE
+667 QRQSLELHKKGLVE
-681 NATLDKSQDV
+681 NPTLDKSQEV
-691 QLEEIYDDHSIDM
+691 QLEEIYGNNNIDM
-704 SFFDEMNGMGVGQ
+704 SFFDEMNGMSN
-717 DQPSSNSL
+717 DQESSSNL
-725 SAFDFLNGF
+725 STFDFLNGF

>member
-1 MASHI
+1 MGNRI

-27 KDLKQLGIHNYYFML
+27 KDLKSLGIHNYYFML
-42 EIVDYTLVGV
+42 EIYDYSLVNI
-52 DPYSENLT
+52 DPYAENLT
-60 RDQISRIMMECT
+60 RDQISRIMTECT

-81 VCRIPDQGG
+81 ICRIPDQGG
-90 VGVPFKANRG
+90 VGIPFKANRG

-128 LCLLSW
+128 LCLLAW

-145 IFVNKDSSNAKEN
+145 IFINKDSGNAKEN

-166 DCLPEYLR
+166 DCLPEFLR
-174 FDQIMEEDDQSGKV
+174 FEQIMEEDENGKV
-188 RITKATRNATSMKH
+188 KLVKAARNATSMKH

-229 SPILHFDEPEFTP
+229 SNILHFDEPEFTP

-263 KNGAIYCR
+263 KNGAMYCR

-284 GQEAQEILSHTTK
+284 GQEAQEVLSHTTK
-297 WTEHM
+297 WSEHM
-302 YDMRYDP
+302 YDMRYDSL
-309 TNDENNE
+309 NDDKNE

-327 GIVYVE
+327 GIVYIE

-377 QEDIEYLA
+377 QEDIEYMA
-385 SMVQPVIDEMYI
+385 SMVQPIVDELYL
-397 CEHFRFDIYK
+397 CDHFRFDIYK

-417 SIDCS
+417 SVDCS

-443 AEFKCPYIGETLFEK
+443 AEFKCPYIGETQFEK
-458 LIMELVMDHI
+458 LIIELVQDHL
-468 PRAVIIIERN
+468 PRACIVIERN

-483 IIDHLLNSPIR
+483 IVDHLLNSPIR
-494 QNLYFDKNKDLVE
+494 SNLYFDKNKDLVE
-507 ENLADASNV
+507 ANLADQSNV

-523 GDQKKYY
+523 GDQKKFY
-530 GVYTNNQTRED
+530 GVYTDNKSRED
-541 MMAILFRRMAEFK
+541 MMAILFRRVAEFK

-576 IAAAEGQHDD
+576 VAAQIGFHDD

-597 WYHGNNLPA
+597 WYHGNNLSMWGI
-606 FNVIK
+606 VK

-616 ENQNQGLKRSVED
+616 ENQNQGLHRSVED
-629 IENSGILPDE
+629 IENMDILPAD
-639 TIQAMKRQEKVRKEN
+639 TIAAMKKQEKVRKEN
-654 DYAEIMRQALIKS
+654 DYEKIMREALIKA
-667 QRESLELHRKGLVE
+667 QRESLELHKKGLVE
-681 NATLDKSQDV
+681 NETLDKSQDV
-691 QLEEIYDDHSIDM
+691 QLEEIYGNNSIDM
-704 SFFDEMNGMGVGQ
+704 SFFDEMNGMGSDNGS
-717 DQPSSNSL
+717 SSNL
-725 SAFDFLNGF
+725 SNFDFLNGF

>member
-1 MASHI
+1 MANRI
-6 KRIGNKYYDTGTS
+6 KRIGNKFYDVGTA

-27 KDLKQLGIHNYYFML
+27 KDLKSLGIHNYYFML
-42 EIVDYTLVGV
+42 EIYDYNLVNV
-52 DPYSENLT
+52 DPYAENLT
-60 RDQISRIMMECT
+60 RDQISRIMTECT

-90 VGVPFKANRG
+90 VGIPFKANRG

-128 LCLLSW
+128 LCLLAW

-145 IFVNKDSSNAKEN
+145 IFVNKDSGNAKEN

-174 FDQIMEEDDQSGKV
+174 FDQIMEEDENGKV
-188 RITKATRNATSMKH
+188 KLVKAARNATSMKH

-297 WTEHM
+297 WSEHM
-302 YDMRYDP
+302 YDMRYDSQ
-309 TNDENNE
+309 NDDNNE

-327 GIVYVE
+327 GIVYIE

-355 PVVVKREI
+355 PIVVKREI

-385 SMVQPVIDEMYI
+385 SMIQPVVDEMYI
-397 CEHFRFDIYK
+397 LEHFRFDIYK

-443 AEFKCPYIGETLFEK
+443 AEFKCPYIGETQFEK

-468 PRAVIIIERN
+468 PRACVIIERN

-494 QNLYFDKNKDLVE
+494 SNLYFDKNKDLVE
-507 ENLADASNV
+507 ENLADASNN

-523 GDQKKYY
+523 GEQKKYY
-530 GVYTNNQTRED
+530 GVYTNNQSRED

-576 IAAAEGQHDD
+576 IAATEGQHDD

-597 WYHGNNLPA
+597 WYHGNNLAA
-606 FNVIK
+606 FSIIK

-616 ENQNQGLKRSVED
+616 ENQNRGLKRTVED
-629 IENSGILPDE
+629 IENMDILPAD
-639 TIQAMKRQEKVRKEN
+639 TIATMKKQEQVRKEN
-654 DYAEIMRQALIKS
+654 DYEKIMREALIKA
-667 QRESLELHRKGLVE
+667 QRQSLELHKKGLVE
-681 NATLDKSQDV
+681 NPTLDKSQEV
-691 QLEEIYDDHSIDM
+691 QLEEIYGDNNIDM
-704 SFFDEMNGMGVGQ
+704 GFFDEMNGMGEGQ
-717 DQPSSNSL
+717 DSSSNL
-725 SAFDFLNGF
+725 SSFDFLNGF

>member
-1 MASHI
+1 MANRI
-6 KRIGNKYYDTGTS
+6 KRIGNKFYDVGTA

-27 KDLKQLGIHNYYFML
+27 KDLKSLGIHNYYFML
-42 EIVDYTLVGV
+42 EIYDYNLVNV
-52 DPYSENLT
+52 DPYAENLT
-60 RDQISRIMMECT
+60 RDQISRIMTECT

-128 LCLLSW
+128 LCLLAW

-145 IFVNKDSSNAKEN
+145 IFVNKDSGNAKEN

-174 FDQIMEEDDQSGKV
+174 FDQIMEEDENGKV
-188 RITKATRNATSMKH
+188 KLVKAARNATSMKH
-202 PITKNRIIIKPK
+202 PITRNRIIIKPK

-284 GQEAQEILSHTTK
+284 GQEAQEVLSHTTK
-297 WTEHM
+297 WSEHM
-302 YDMRYDP
+302 YDMRYDSL
-309 TNDENNE
+309 DDSKNE

-327 GIVYVE
+327 GIVYIE

-377 QEDIEYLA
+377 QEDIEYMA
-385 SMVQPVIDEMYI
+385 SMVQPVIDELYL
-397 CEHFRFDIYK
+397 CDHFRFDIYK

-431 ITIINPYTVRPD
+431 ITVINPYTVRPD
-443 AEFKCPYIGETLFEK
+443 AEFKCPYIGETQFEK
-458 LIMELVMDHI
+458 LIIELVQQHL
-468 PRAVIIIERN
+468 PRACIIIERN

-494 QNLYFDKNKDLVE
+494 SSLYFDKNKDLVE
-507 ENLADASNV
+507 SNLADQSNV

-523 GDQKKYY
+523 GDQKKFY
-530 GVYTNNQTRED
+530 GVYTDNKSRED
-541 MMAILFRRMAEFK
+541 MMAILFRRVAEFK

-576 IAAAEGQHDD
+576 VAAQIGFHDD

-597 WYHGNNLPA
+597 WYHGNNL
-606 FNVIK
+606 NMWGIVK

-616 ENQNQGLKRSVED
+616 ENQNQGLRRTVED
-629 IENSGILPDE
+629 IENMDILPAD
-639 TIQAMKRQEKVRKEN
+639 TIATMKKQEKVRKEN
-654 DYAEIMRQALIKS
+654 DYEQIMREALIKA
-667 QRESLELHRKGLVE
+667 QRQSLELHKKGLVE
-681 NATLDKSQDV
+681 NPTLDKSQEV
-691 QLEEIYDDHSIDM
+691 QLEEIYGDNNIDM
-704 SFFDEMNGMGVGQ
+704 GFFDEMNGMSDGQ
-717 DQPSSNSL
+717 DSSSNL
-725 SAFDFLNGF
+725 SSFDFLNGF

>member
-1 MASHI
+1 MGNRI

-27 KDLKQLGIHNYYFML
+27 KDLKSLGIHNYYFML
-42 EIVDYTLVGV
+42 EIYDYSLVNI
-52 DPYSENLT
+52 DPYAENLT
-60 RDQISRIMMECT
+60 RDQISRIMTECT

-81 VCRIPDQGG
+81 ICRIPDQGG
-90 VGVPFKANRG
+90 VGIPFKANRG

-128 LCLLSW
+128 LCLLAW

-145 IFVNKDSSNAKEN
+145 IFVNKDSGNAKEN

-166 DCLPEYLR
+166 DCLPEFLR
-174 FDQIMEEDDQSGKV
+174 FDQIMEEDENGKV
-188 RITKATRNATSMKH
+188 KLVKAARNATSMKH

-263 KNGAIYCR
+263 KNGAMYCR

-284 GQEAQEILSHTTK
+284 GQEAQEVLSHTTK
-297 WTEHM
+297 WSEHM
-302 YDMRYDP
+302 YDMRYDSL
-309 TNDENNE
+309 NDDKNE

-327 GIVYVE
+327 GIVYIE

-377 QEDIEYLA
+377 QEDIEYMA
-385 SMVQPVIDEMYI
+385 SMVQPIVDELYL
-397 CEHFRFDIYK
+397 CDHFRFDIYK

-443 AEFKCPYIGETLFEK
+443 AEFKCPYIGETQFEK
-458 LIMELVMDHI
+458 LIIELVQQHL
-468 PRAVIIIERN
+468 PRACIIIERN

-494 QNLYFDKNKDLVE
+494 SNLYFDKNKDLVE
-507 ENLADASNV
+507 ANLADQSNV

-523 GDQKKYY
+523 GDQKKFY
-530 GVYTNNQTRED
+530 GVYTDNKSRED
-541 MMAILFRRMAEFK
+541 MMAILFRRVAEFK

-576 IAAAEGQHDD
+576 VAAQIGFHDD

-597 WYHGNNLPA
+597 WYHGNNLSMWGI
-606 FNVIK
+606 VK

-616 ENQNQGLKRSVED
+616 ENQNQGLHRSVED
-629 IENSGILPDE
+629 IENMDILPAD
-639 TIQAMKRQEKVRKEN
+639 TIAAMKKQEKVRKEN
-654 DYAEIMRQALIKS
+654 DYETIMREALIKA
-667 QRESLELHRKGLVE
+667 QRESLELHKKGLVE
-681 NATLDKSQDV
+681 NETLDRSQDV
-691 QLEEIYDDHSIDM
+691 QLEEIYGNNSIDM
-704 SFFDEMNGMGVGQ
+704 SFFDEMNGMGS
-717 DQPSSNSL
+717 DNDSSSNL
-725 SAFDFLNGF
+725 SNFDFLNGF

>member
-1 MASHI
+1 MGNRI

-27 KDLKQLGIHNYYFML
+27 KDLKSLGIHNYYFML
-42 EIVDYTLVGV
+42 EIYDYSLVNI
-52 DPYSENLT
+52 DPYAENLT
-60 RDQISRIMMECT
+60 RDQISRIMTECT

-81 VCRIPDQGG
+81 ICRIPDQGG
-90 VGVPFKANRG
+90 VGIPFKANRG

-128 LCLLSW
+128 LCLLAW

-145 IFVNKDSSNAKEN
+145 IFVNKDSGNAKEN

-166 DCLPEYLR
+166 DCLPEFLR
-174 FDQIMEEDDQSGKV
+174 FDQIMEEDENGKV
-188 RITKATRNATSMKH
+188 KLVKAARNATSMKH

-263 KNGAIYCR
+263 KNGAMYCR

-284 GQEAQEILSHTTK
+284 GQEAQEVLSHTTK
-297 WTEHM
+297 WSEHM
-302 YDMRYDP
+302 YDMRYDSL
-309 TNDENNE
+309 NDDKNE

-327 GIVYVE
+327 GIVYIE

-377 QEDIEYLA
+377 QEDIEYMA
-385 SMVQPVIDEMYI
+385 SMVQPIIDELYL
-397 CEHFRFDIYK
+397 CDHFRFDIYK

-431 ITIINPYTVRPD
+431 ITVINPYTVRPD
-443 AEFKCPYIGETLFEK
+443 AEFKCPYIGETQFEK
-458 LIMELVMDHI
+458 LIIELVQQHL
-468 PRAVIIIERN
+468 PRACIIIERN

-494 QNLYFDKNKDLVE
+494 SNLYFDKNKDLVE
-507 ENLADASNV
+507 ANLADQSNV

-523 GDQKKYY
+523 GDQKKFY
-530 GVYTNNQTRED
+530 GVYTDNKSRED
-541 MMAILFRRMAEFK
+541 MMAILFRRVAEFK

-576 IAAAEGQHDD
+576 VAAQIGFHDD

-597 WYHGNNLPA
+597 WYHGNNLSMWGI
-606 FNVIK
+606 VK

-616 ENQNQGLKRSVED
+616 ENQNQGLHRSVED
-629 IENSGILPDE
+629 IENMDILPAD
-639 TIQAMKRQEKVRKEN
+639 TIAAMKKQEKVRKEN
-654 DYAEIMRQALIKS
+654 DYEKIMREALIKA
-667 QRESLELHRKGLVE
+667 QRESLELHKKGLVE
-681 NATLDKSQDV
+681 NETLDRSQEV
-691 QLEEIYDDHSIDM
+691 QLEEIYGNNSIDM
-704 SFFDEMNGMGVGQ
+704 SFFDEMNGMGS
-717 DQPSSNSL
+717 DNDAYSNL
-725 SAFDFLNGF
+725 SNFDFLNGF

>member
-1 MASHI
+1 MGNRI

-27 KDLKQLGIHNYYFML
+27 KDLKSLGIHNYYFML
-42 EIVDYTLVGV
+42 EIYDYSLVNI
-52 DPYSENLT
+52 DPYAENLT
-60 RDQISRIMMECT
+60 RDQISRIMTECT
-72 RNPWYYLRE
+72 KNPWYYLRE
-81 VCRIPDQGG
+81 ICRIPDQGG
-90 VGVPFKANRG
+90 VGIPFKANRG
-100 NIAQTWLTL
+100 NIAQIWLTL

-145 IFVNKDSSNAKEN
+145 IFINKDSGNAKEN

-166 DCLPEYLR
+166 DCLPEFLR
-174 FDQIMEEDDQSGKV
+174 FEQIMEEDENGKV
-188 RITKATRNATSMKH
+188 KLVKAARNATSMKH

-229 SPILHFDEPEFTP
+229 SNILHFDEPEFTP

-263 KNGAIYCR
+263 KNGAMYCR

-284 GQEAQEILSHTTK
+284 GQEAQEVLSHTTK
-297 WTEHM
+297 WSEHM
-302 YDMRYDP
+302 YDMRYDSL
-309 TNDENNE
+309 NDDKNE

-327 GIVYVE
+327 GIVYIE

-377 QEDIEYLA
+377 QEDIEYMA
-385 SMVQPVIDEMYI
+385 SMVQPIVDELYL
-397 CEHFRFDIYK
+397 CDHFRFDIYK

-443 AEFKCPYIGETLFEK
+443 AEFKCPYIGETQFEK
-458 LIMELVMDHI
+458 LIIELVQDHL
-468 PRAVIIIERN
+468 PRACIIIERN

-494 QNLYFDKNKDLVE
+494 SSLYFDKNKDLVE
-507 ENLADASNV
+507 SNLADQSNV

-523 GDQKKYY
+523 GDQKKFY
-530 GVYTNNQTRED
+530 GVYTDNKSRED
-541 MMAILFRRMAEFK
+541 MMAILFRRVAEFK

-576 IAAAEGQHDD
+576 VAAQVGFHDD

-597 WYHGNNLPA
+597 WYHGNNLSMWGI
-606 FNVIK
+606 VK

-616 ENQNQGLKRSVED
+616 ENQNQGLHRSVED
-629 IENSGILPDE
+629 IENMDILPAD
-639 TIQAMKRQEKVRKEN
+639 TIAAMKKQEKVRKEN
-654 DYAEIMRQALIKS
+654 DYEKIMREALIKA

-681 NATLDKSQDV
+681 NETLDKSQDV
-691 QLEEIYDDHSIDM
+691 QLEEIYGNNSIDM
-704 SFFDEMNGMGVGQ
+704 SFFDEMNGMSS
-717 DQPSSNSL
+717 DNDSSSNL
-725 SAFDFLNGF
+725 SNFDFLNGF

>member
-1 MASHI
+1 
-6 KRIGNKYYDTGTS
+6 
-19 NKSFLQVA
+19 
-27 KDLKQLGIHNYYFML
+27 ML
-42 EIVDYTLVGV
+42 EIYDYNIVNI
-52 DPYSENLT
+52 DPYAENLT
-60 RDQISRIMMECT
+60 KDQISRIMTECT

-90 VGVPFKANRG
+90 VGIPFKANRG

-128 LCLLSW
+128 LCLLAW

-145 IFVNKDSSNAKEN
+145 IFVNKDSNNAKEN

-166 DCLPEYLR
+166 DCLPVYLR
-174 FDQIMEEDDQSGKV
+174 FDQILEEDENGKIKLV
-188 RITKATRNATSMKH
+188 KAARNATSMKH

-284 GQEAQEILSHTTK
+284 GQEAQEVLSHTTK
-297 WTEHM
+297 WSEHM
-302 YDMRYDP
+302 YDMRYDS
-309 TNDENNE
+309 TNDDNNE

-327 GIVYVE
+327 GIVYIE

-355 PVVVKREI
+355 PIVVKREI

-385 SMVQPVIDEMYI
+385 SMIQPVIDEMYI
-397 CEHFRFDIYK
+397 LEHFRFDIYK

-443 AEFKCPYIGETLFEK
+443 AEFKCPYIGETQFEK
-458 LIMELVMDHI
+458 LIIELVQQHL
-468 PRAVIIIERN
+468 PRACIIIERN

-494 QNLYFDKNKDLVE
+494 SNLYFDKNKDLVE
-507 ENLADASNV
+507 ENLADASNN

-523 GDQKKYY
+523 GEQKKYY
-530 GVYTNNQTRED
+530 GVYTNNQSRED
-541 MMAILFRRMAEFK
+541 MFAILFRRMAEFK

-597 WYHGNNLPA
+597 WYHGNNLTA
-606 FNVIK
+606 FGIVK
-611 GAKEI
+611 GSREI
-616 ENQNQGLKRSVED
+616 ENQNQGLKRTVED
-629 IENSGILPDE
+629 IENMDILPAD
-639 TIQAMKRQEKVRKEN
+639 TIATMKKQEQVRKEN
-654 DYAEIMRQALIKS
+654 DYEKIMREALIKA
-667 QRESLELHRKGLVE
+667 QRQSLELHKKGLVE
-681 NATLDKSQDV
+681 NPTLDRSQEV
-691 QLEEIYDDHSIDM
+691 QLEEIYGNNNIDM
-704 SFFDEMNGMGVGQ
+704 SFFDEMNGMSNEQ
-717 DQPSSNSL
+717 DTSSNL
-725 SAFDFLNGF
+725 SSFDFLNGF

>member
-1 MASHI
+1 MGNRI

-27 KDLKQLGIHNYYFML
+27 KDLKSLGIHNYYFML
-42 EIVDYTLVGV
+42 EIYDYSLVNI
-52 DPYSENLT
+52 DPYAENLT
-60 RDQISRIMMECT
+60 RDQISRIMTECT
-72 RNPWYYLRE
+72 KNPWYYLRE
-81 VCRIPDQGG
+81 ICRIPDQGG
-90 VGVPFKANRG
+90 VGIPFKANRG
-100 NIAQTWLTL
+100 NIAQIWLTL

-145 IFVNKDSSNAKEN
+145 IFINKDSGNAKEN

-166 DCLPEYLR
+166 DCLPEFLR
-174 FDQIMEEDDQSGKV
+174 FEQIMEEDENGKV
-188 RITKATRNATSMKH
+188 KLVKAARNATSMKH

-229 SPILHFDEPEFTP
+229 SNILHFDEPEFTP

-263 KNGAIYCR
+263 KNGAMYCR

-284 GQEAQEILSHTTK
+284 GQEAQEVLSHTTK
-297 WTEHM
+297 WSEHM
-302 YDMRYDP
+302 YDMRYDSL
-309 TNDENNE
+309 NDDKNE

-327 GIVYVE
+327 GIVYIE

-377 QEDIEYLA
+377 QEDIEYMA
-385 SMVQPVIDEMYI
+385 SMVQPIVDELYL
-397 CEHFRFDIYK
+397 CDHFRFDIYK

-443 AEFKCPYIGETLFEK
+443 AEFKCPYIGETQFEK
-458 LIMELVMDHI
+458 LIIELVQDHL
-468 PRAVIIIERN
+468 PRACIIIERN

-494 QNLYFDKNKDLVE
+494 SSLYFDKNKDLVE
-507 ENLADASNV
+507 SNLADQSNV

-523 GDQKKYY
+523 GDQKKFY
-530 GVYTNNQTRED
+530 GVYTDNKSRED
-541 MMAILFRRMAEFK
+541 MMAILFRRVAEFK

-576 IAAAEGQHDD
+576 VAAQVGFHDD

-597 WYHGNNLPA
+597 WYHGNNLSMWGI
-606 FNVIK
+606 VK

-616 ENQNQGLKRSVED
+616 ENQNQGLHRSVED
-629 IENSGILPDE
+629 IENMDILPAD
-639 TIQAMKRQEKVRKEN
+639 TIAAMKKQEKVRKEN
-654 DYAEIMRQALIKS
+654 DYEKIMREALIKA

-681 NATLDKSQDV
+681 NETLDKSQDV
-691 QLEEIYDDHSIDM
+691 QLEEIYGNNSIDM
-704 SFFDEMNGMGVGQ
+704 SFFDEMNGMGSNN
-717 DQPSSNSL
+717 DSSSNL
-725 SAFDFLNGF
+725 SDFDFLNGF

>member
-1 MASHI
+1 MANRI
-6 KRIGNKYYDTGTS
+6 KRIGNKFYDVGTA

-27 KDLKQLGIHNYYFML
+27 KDLKSLGIHNYYFML
-42 EIVDYTLVGV
+42 EIYDYSLVNI
-52 DPYSENLT
+52 DPHTENLT
-60 RDQISRIMMECT
+60 RDQISRIMTECT

-90 VGVPFKANRG
+90 VGIPFKANRG

-145 IFVNKDSSNAKEN
+145 IFINKDSGNAKEN

-166 DCLPEYLR
+166 DCLPEFLR
-174 FDQIMEEDDQSGKV
+174 FEQIMEEDENGKV
-188 RITKATRNATSMKH
+188 KLVKAARNATSMKH

-229 SPILHFDEPEFTP
+229 SNILHFDEPEFTP

-263 KNGAIYCR
+263 KNGAMYCR

-284 GQEAQEILSHTTK
+284 GQEAQEVLSHTTK
-297 WTEHM
+297 WSEHM
-302 YDMRYDP
+302 YDMRYDSL
-309 TNDENNE
+309 NDDKNE

-327 GIVYVE
+327 GIVYIE

-377 QEDIEYLA
+377 QEDIEYMA
-385 SMVQPVIDEMYI
+385 SMVQPIVDELYL
-397 CEHFRFDIYK
+397 CDHFRFDIYK

-443 AEFKCPYIGETLFEK
+443 AEFKCPYIGETQFEK
-458 LIMELVMDHI
+458 LIIELVQDHL
-468 PRAVIIIERN
+468 PRACIIIERN

-494 QNLYFDKNKDLVE
+494 SSLYFDKNKDLVE
-507 ENLADASNV
+507 SNLADQSNV

-523 GDQKKYY
+523 GDQKKFY
-530 GVYTNNQTRED
+530 GVYTDNKSRED
-541 MMAILFRRMAEFK
+541 MMAILFRRVAEFK

-576 IAAAEGQHDD
+576 VAAQIGFHDD

-597 WYHGNNLPA
+597 WYHGNNLSMWGI
-606 FNVIK
+606 VK

-616 ENQNQGLKRSVED
+616 ENQNQGLHRSVED
-629 IENSGILPDE
+629 IENMDILPAD
-639 TIQAMKRQEKVRKEN
+639 TIATMKKQEKVRKEN
-654 DYAEIMRQALIKS
+654 DYEQIMREALIKA
-667 QRESLELHRKGLVE
+667 QRQSLELHKKGLVE
-681 NATLDKSQDV
+681 NPTLDRSQEV
-691 QLEEIYDDHSIDM
+691 QLEEIYGNNNIDM
-704 SFFDEMNGMGVGQ
+704 SFFDEMNGMSNEQ
-717 DQPSSNSL
+717 DTSSNL
-725 SAFDFLNGF
+725 SSFDFLNGF

>member
-1 MASHI
+1 MGNRI

-27 KDLKQLGIHNYYFML
+27 KDLKSLGIHNYYFML
-42 EIVDYTLVGV
+42 EIYDYSLVNI
-52 DPYSENLT
+52 DPYAENLT
-60 RDQISRIMMECT
+60 RDQISRIMTECT

-81 VCRIPDQGG
+81 ICRIPDQGG
-90 VGVPFKANRG
+90 VGIPFKANRG

-128 LCLLSW
+128 LCLLAW

-145 IFVNKDSSNAKEN
+145 IFVNKDSGNAKEN

-166 DCLPEYLR
+166 DCLPEFLR
-174 FDQIMEEDDQSGKV
+174 FDQIMEEDENGKV
-188 RITKATRNATSMKH
+188 KLVKAARNATSMKH

-263 KNGAIYCR
+263 KNGAMYCR

-284 GQEAQEILSHTTK
+284 GQEAQEVLSHTTK
-297 WTEHM
+297 WSEHM
-302 YDMRYDP
+302 YDMRYDSL
-309 TNDENNE
+309 NDDKNE

-327 GIVYVE
+327 GIVYIE

-377 QEDIEYLA
+377 QEDIEYMA
-385 SMVQPVIDEMYI
+385 SMVQPIIDELYL
-397 CEHFRFDIYK
+397 CDHFRFDIYK

-431 ITIINPYTVRPD
+431 ITVINPYTVRPD
-443 AEFKCPYIGETLFEK
+443 AEFKCPYIGETQFEK
-458 LIMELVMDHI
+458 LIIELVQQHL
-468 PRAVIIIERN
+468 PRACIIIERN

-494 QNLYFDKNKDLVE
+494 SNLYFDKNKDLVE
-507 ENLADASNV
+507 ANLADQSNV

-523 GDQKKYY
+523 GDQKKFY
-530 GVYTNNQTRED
+530 GVYTDNKSRED
-541 MMAILFRRMAEFK
+541 MMAILFRRVAEFK

-576 IAAAEGQHDD
+576 VAAQIGFHDD

-597 WYHGNNLPA
+597 WYHGNNLSMWGI
-606 FNVIK
+606 VK

-616 ENQNQGLKRSVED
+616 ENQNQGLHRSVED
-629 IENSGILPDE
+629 IENMDILPAD
-639 TIQAMKRQEKVRKEN
+639 TIAAMKKQEKVRKEN
-654 DYAEIMRQALIKS
+654 DYEKIMREALIKA
-667 QRESLELHRKGLVE
+667 QRESLELHKKGLVE
-681 NATLDKSQDV
+681 NETLDKSQDV
-691 QLEEIYDDHSIDM
+691 QLEEIYGDNSIDM
-704 SFFDEMNGMGVGQ
+704 SFFDEMNGMGSDNGS
-717 DQPSSNSL
+717 SSNL
-725 SAFDFLNGF
+725 SNFDFLNGF